1 MIREITNNDLT
12 NEILDLFENVI
23 NEFDPFN
30 KLLGYYLNSKLIG
43 FISYSII
50 YDRCEI
56 NFIGVL
62 EEYRGKK
69 IGSLLIKD
77 TINRAKKCINITLEV
92 NINNFTAIELYK
104 KNGFKIASI
113 RKMYYGNDDAYL
125 MIKELGD
132 INE

>member
-69 IGSLLIKD
+69 IGSLLIRY
-77 TINRAKKCINITLEV
+77 TINRAKNCINITLEV